1 MDKQQILEEINKT
14 KKHLTNMEKMLK
26 ECEYGRWKPEKH
38 ETYYFV
44 NSWGEVEETWRSS
57 INFIPDKKRYNAY
70 NCFKT
75 KEQAKQ
81 ESEKILVR
89 RQLEDIAKRLNKGK
103 KIDWNNDNQS
113 KCFIGIQKDGK
124 GITWDIEYEYK
135 HQGVVYCLKTNFLDV
150 AIQEIGEERLEKYLR
165 GE

>member
-1 MDKQQILEEINKT
+1 MNRQEILHEINKA
-14 KKHLTNMEKMLK
+14 KEHLANMEKVLK
-26 ECEYGRWKPEKH
+26 ECKYERCKPKKN

-44 NSWGEVEETWRSS
+44 NSFGEVDQDLGSTG
-57 INFIPDKKRYNAY
+57 FISDIKRYYAY
-70 NCFKT
+70 NCFET

-103 KIDWNNDNQS
+103 KIDWKNYNQS
-113 KCFIGIQKDGK
+113 KCFICIQEDGK
-124 GITWDIEYEYK
+124 GITWDIEDRYK
-135 HQGVVYCLKTNFLDV
+135 RQGVVYCLKTNFIDV